1 LVSATAQEDEAS
13 RNNDKSEQRAD
24 DSGMTSPERHS
35 AASNDGSST
44 RQLDAAAIA
53 ESAEADDV
61 TKRAMGMLRLGR
73 AGSRQPSD
81 RRAMSALRLGRRNS
95 WTSATGESAADAAE
109 FEKDKRKSMSMLRLG
124 RAGQVDQ
131 PASEFKE
138 EDEKRRAMSALRL
151 GRKRSSID
159 EGFAESQLNGD
170 VTSDEVS
177 DESKRAMGMLRLGR
191 NLDDG
196 SDLESVDLTSTNDNE
211 KRAMGMLRLGRQSL
225 VAPSRIDR
233 RKSMAMLRLG

>member
-1 LVSATAQEDEAS
+1 LISATAKVDAAS
-13 RNNDKSEQRAD
+13 RNSDKTEQQAV
-24 DSGMTSPERHS
+24 GAMTSPERHS
-35 AASNDGSST
+35 ATNNDEPST
-44 RQLDAAAIA
+44 KQRDDAANTDSDA
-53 ESAEADDV
+53 ADDV

-81 RRAMSALRLGRRNS
+81 RRAMSALRLGRRNG
-95 WTSATGESAADAAE
+95 WTSATGESTVDATE

-131 PASEFKE
+131 PTSEFKE
-138 EDEKRRAMSALRL
+138 EEEKRRAMSALRL

-159 EGFAESQLNGD
+159 DAFAESQLGGD
-170 VTSDEVS
+170 VISEDVS

-191 NLDDG
+191 NLDDE
-196 SDLESVDLTSTNDNE
+196 SDLENVDLTSTNDNE